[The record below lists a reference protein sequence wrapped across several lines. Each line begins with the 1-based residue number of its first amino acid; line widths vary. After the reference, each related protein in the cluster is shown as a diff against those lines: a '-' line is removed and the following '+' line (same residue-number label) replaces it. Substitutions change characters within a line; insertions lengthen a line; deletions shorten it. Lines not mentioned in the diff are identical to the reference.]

1 MPDPKETVEAI
12 LNAAASRI
20 AAGATG
26 GIAIAAAMASR
37 LERPRNPAHGDFA
50 SSVALQIA
58 GAVGRKPRE
67 IAEEIVRATQS
78 EIVRSGACEPLEIAG
93 PGFINIR
100 LKQGSKL
107 DVIRT
112 VLQEGDAFG

>member
-12 LNAAASRI
+12 LNRAAGKI
-20 AAGATG
+20 AAGTP
-26 GIAIAAAMASR
+26 ITSR

-58 GAVGRKPRE
+58 AAVGRKPRE
-67 IAEEIVRATQS
+67 IAEEIVRTTQE
-78 EIVRSGACEPLEIAG
+78 EIARSGACEPLEIAG

-100 LKQGSKL
+100 LK
-107 DVIRT
+107 
-112 VLQEGDAFG
+112 